1 MVKDNP
7 IADRLIEA
15 GAIEFGEFT
24 LASGA
29 TSPYYVDI
37 KTAMTNPALLAAVAG
52 AIADREPF
60 EVVAGVAVGGVPL
73 AVAVS
78 LASGRP
84 YAIVRSASK
93 DHGRT
98 DLVIGAVAGHRV
110 LLVEDVTTSGG
121 SAVYGI
127 NEPPEGWGR
136 GRVRRHG
143 RRSRGRRGGAACRD
157 GRPARPARPG
167 TGAPRRIKTGNR
179 LFCERVGTW

>member
-1 MVKDNP
+1 MVKGNI

-37 KTAMTNPALLAAVAG
+37 KSAMTDPALLAEIAR
-52 AIADREPF
+52 AIAGREPF

-84 YAIVRSASK
+84 YAIVRSAAK
-93 DHGRT
+93 DHGRG
-98 DLVIGAVAGHRV
+98 DLVIGAVAGRQV

-121 SAVYGI
+121 SALYGI
-127 NEPPEGWGR
+127 NELRKAGAMVECVITVVDR
-136 GRVRRHG
+136 E
-143 RRSRGRRGGAACRD
+143 GGAEERLAAAK
-157 GRPARPARPG
+157 ARLVPLVRARELLAG
-167 TGAPRRIKTGNR
+167 
-179 LFCERVGTW
+179 